1 MVDEPFRGTRKDMR
15 RAIWRLSVLEYVMLG
30 LAALA
35 ALLGGAMAAWLLQS
49 ATGIPFRWTWTIAS
63 ILLFA
68 LPGLAVWG
76 REARRDGTLQS
87 AGGMGSESRSGEQD
101 GG

>member
-1 MVDEPFRGTRKDMR
+1 MANEPFGRTRKDMR

-30 LAALA
+30 LAAVA

-49 ATGIPFRWTWTIAS
+49 ATGVPFRWTWTIAS

-76 REARRDGTLQS
+76 REARRDGTLQNAHGARS
-87 AGGMGSESRSGEQD
+87 DSRGGKAD